1 MLNKADRVLLHDLEA
16 CALPPGGFRHRDHV
30 RAAWAML
37 RLEPAPRA
45 MARFR
50 ASLKRF
56 ATHADA
62 PGLYH
67 ETITSAFLFAI
78 NERIQRLDADHGWEE
93 FAAANPELL
102 EDGRA
107 FLDAY
112 YSRERI
118 ESEIARRHFLL
129 PDRPGHA
136 SPAEGALH
144 G

>member
-1 MLNKADRVLLHDLEA
+1 MLREADHILLRDLEA

-37 RLEPAPRA
+37 RLEPAPEA

-50 ASLKRF
+50 ESLKRF
-56 ATHADA
+56 AIHAEA

-93 FAAANPELL
+93 FAGANPELL
-102 EDGRA
+102 DDGRA
-107 FLDAY
+107 FLDAH

-129 PDRPGHA
+129 PDRPGQA
-136 SPAEGALH
+136 SAAEGALH